1 MCGWWCLCS
10 STSRSFC
17 VTGLNAGWLWT
28 NLKAIYSHHWHP
40 VLCTTTQQQQHS
52 AIVEKIMFSPISE
65 ATYGTLMC
73 DYFNRVVW
81 FCFTSIF
88 LLDLTRLNCWFKL
101 CMEPKSITLFYV
113 WWNMVSWST
122 YFVWIQFFSLQVPDI
137 LTHARLSDCS
147 WGVCLIQCTV
157 SNKTHIIWFVPCFWT
172 GFWWSWDP
180 YHRQKFT
187 RSFQYNIS
195 YHPC

>member
-1 MCGWWCLCS
+1 MCGWWCLRS

-28 NLKAIYSHHWHP
+28 NLKAIYNHHWHP

-88 LLDLTRLNCWFKL
+88 LLNLTWLNCWFKL
-101 CMEPKSITLFYV
+101 CMEPKSRTCFMFDETWCHGQHILFESDY
-113 WWNMVSWST
+113 
-122 YFVWIQFFSLQVPDI
+122 FSL
-137 LTHARLSDCS
+137 SS
-147 WGVCLIQCTV
+147 WYSYT
-157 SNKTHIIWFVPCFWT
+157 
-172 GFWWSWDP
+172 
-180 YHRQKFT
+180 RQIKWLFM
-187 RSFQYNIS
+187 RCMLNSVHSF
-195 YHPC
+195 